1 MNILLAEDEK
11 AMSMAISAVLTHSGY
26 TVDTVQNGAEA
37 VEAAAQKPYDCLIFD
52 IMMPIKDGV
61 TALSE
66 IRQSGNETPAIFLT
80 AKSEVDDRIM
90 GLDAG
95 ADDYLTKPFAMG
107 ELLARIRTS
116 LRHSNR
122 LYTTDSLYIRPYR
135 YEDLVLDFSKRELTL
150 DKQPVHLTPIE
161 YKIVSYLAQN
171 SGKVMTYAAIISNV
185 WGPYADDDNKIL
197 RVNMANIRRKI
208 EKNPAEPEY
217 LFTEV
222 GVGYRMAEN
231 SEQ

>member
-95 ADDYLTKPFAMG
+95 ADD
-107 ELLARIRTS
+107 
-116 LRHSNR
+116 
-122 LYTTDSLYIRPYR
+122 
-135 YEDLVLDFSKRELTL
+135 
-150 DKQPVHLTPIE
+150 
-161 YKIVSYLAQN
+161 
-171 SGKVMTYAAIISNV
+171 
-185 WGPYADDDNKIL
+185 
-197 RVNMANIRRKI
+197 
-208 EKNPAEPEY
+208 
-217 LFTEV
+217 
-222 GVGYRMAEN
+222 
-231 SEQ
+231 

>member
-37 VEAAAQKPYDCLIFD
+37 VKAAAQKPYDCLIFD

-107 ELLARIRTS
+107 ELLARIRSMT
-116 LRHSNR
+116 RR
-122 LYTTDSLYIRPYR
+122 RQKDR
-135 YEDLVLDFSKRELTL
+135 EDLTTGTLTL
-150 DKQPVHLTPIE
+150 KVGEGELSCTSSVRLSAKETALMKLLMLNEGKTLSTELLLSHVWQDEEEKGPGVVWI
-161 YKIVSYLAQN
+161 YISYLREKLRAIGSHCTIEGEENGSFRLVSQE
-171 SGKVMTYAAIISNV
+171 AAN
-185 WGPYADDDNKIL
+185 G
-197 RVNMANIRRKI
+197 
-208 EKNPAEPEY
+208 
-217 LFTEV
+217 
-222 GVGYRMAEN
+222 
-231 SEQ
+231 

>member
-1 MNILLAEDEK
+1 
-11 AMSMAISAVLTHSGY
+11 MSMAISAVLTHSGY

-107 ELLARIRTS
+107 ELLARIRSMT
-116 LRHSNR
+116 RR
-122 LYTTDSLYIRPYR
+122 RQKDR
-135 YEDLVLDFSKRELTL
+135 EDLTTGTLTL
-150 DKQPVHLTPIE
+150 KVGEGELSCTSSVRLSAKETALMKLLMLNEGKLFQRSCSFPMSGRMRKKRSWRGLDIYFLSTGETSGHRQPLHH
-161 YKIVSYLAQN
+161 
-171 SGKVMTYAAIISNV
+171 
-185 WGPYADDDNKIL
+185 
-197 RVNMANIRRKI
+197 RR
-208 EKNPAEPEY
+208 
-217 LFTEV
+217 
-222 GVGYRMAEN
+222 
-231 SEQ
+231 

>member
-107 ELLARIRTS
+107 ELLARIRSMT
-116 LRHSNR
+116 RR
-122 LYTTDSLYIRPYR
+122 LPRYVYCRPPHR
-135 YEDLVLDFSKRELTL
+135 VRPCHGSQDPLKG
-150 DKQPVHLTPIE
+150 
-161 YKIVSYLAQN
+161 N
-171 SGKVMTYAAIISNV
+171 
-185 WGPYADDDNKIL
+185 GP
-197 RVNMANIRRKI
+197 
-208 EKNPAEPEY
+208 
-217 LFTEV
+217 LFTSHHWQP
-222 GVGYRMAEN
+222 GRGSCFLLHWRKADWLWGR
-231 SEQ
+231 

>member
-37 VEAAAQKPYDCLIFD
+37 VEAAAQKPYDWLIFY
-52 IMMPIKDGV
+52 IMKPIKDGV

-107 ELLARIRTS
+107 ELLARIRSMT
-116 LRHSNR
+116 RR
-122 LYTTDSLYIRPYR
+122 RQKDR
-135 YEDLVLDFSKRELTL
+135 EDLTTGTLTL
-150 DKQPVHLTPIE
+150 KVGEGELSCTSSVRLSAKE
-161 YKIVSYLAQN
+161 TALMKLLMLN
-171 SGKVMTYAAIISNV
+171 EGKTLSTELLLSHVWQDEEEKGPGVVWIYISN
-185 WGPYADDDNKIL
+185 L
-197 RVNMANIRRKI
+197 REKLRAIGSHCTIEGEENGSFRLVSQEAAN
-208 EKNPAEPEY
+208 
-217 LFTEV
+217 
-222 GVGYRMAEN
+222 G
-231 SEQ
+231 

>member
-107 ELLARIRTS
+107 NCCPHPFHDAAPSEGQ
-116 LRHSNR
+116 
-122 LYTTDSLYIRPYR
+122 
-135 YEDLVLDFSKRELTL
+135 EDL
-150 DKQPVHLTPIE
+150 H
-161 YKIVSYLAQN
+161 N
-171 SGKVMTYAAIISNV
+171 GYAY
-185 WGPYADDDNKIL
+185 PL
-197 RVNMANIRRKI
+197 RSVKGTFMYQQCSLI
-208 EKNPAEPEY
+208 
-217 LFTEV
+217 
-222 GVGYRMAEN
+222 G
-231 SEQ
+231 

>member
-1 MNILLAEDEK
+1 MIYCVEDERNIRELLIYTLETTGFKARGFGNGNELMKALKEEIPELILLDI
-11 AMSMAISAVLTHSGY
+11 MLPGDDGY
-26 TVDTVQNGAEA
+26 TILEQLKSMPSVKDVP
-37 VEAAAQKPYDCLIFD
+37 V
-52 IMMPIKDGV
+52 IMV
-61 TALSE
+61 TAKE
-66 IRQSGNETPAIFLT
+66 AEFD
-80 AKSEVDDRIM
+80 KVK
-90 GLDAG
+90 GLEGG
-95 ADDYLTKPFAMG
+95 ADDYITKPFG
-107 ELLARIRTS
+107 TSELLARIRTS

-222 GVGYRMAEN
+222 GVGYRMREGD
-231 SEQ
+231 

>member
-95 ADDYLTKPFAMG
+95 ADDYLTKRGAVRRTGKISQRVRLPLRSVKGNFHVPAVFAY
-107 ELLARIRTS
+107 R
-116 LRHSNR
+116 LRK
-122 LYTTDSLYIRPYR
+122 RP
-135 YEDLVLDFSKRELTL
+135 
-150 DKQPVHLTPIE
+150 
-161 YKIVSYLAQN
+161 
-171 SGKVMTYAAIISNV
+171 
-185 WGPYADDDNKIL
+185 
-197 RVNMANIRRKI
+197 
-208 EKNPAEPEY
+208 
-217 LFTEV
+217 
-222 GVGYRMAEN
+222 
-231 SEQ
+231 

>member
-107 ELLARIRTS
+107 ELLARIRSMT
-116 LRHSNR
+116 RR
-122 LYTTDSLYIRPYR
+122 RQKDR
-135 YEDLVLDFSKRELTL
+135 EDLTTGTLTL
-150 DKQPVHLTPIE
+150 
-161 YKIVSYLAQN
+161 
-171 SGKVMTYAAIISNV
+171 KVGEGELSCTSSVRLSAKETA
-185 WGPYADDDNKIL
+185 
-197 RVNMANIRRKI
+197 
-208 EKNPAEPEY
+208 
-217 LFTEV
+217 
-222 GVGYRMAEN
+222 
-231 SEQ
+231 

>member
-66 IRQSGNETPAIFLT
+66 IRQSGKETPAIFLT

-107 ELLARIRTS
+107 ELLARFRSMT
-116 LRHSNR
+116 RR
-122 LYTTDSLYIRPYR
+122 RQKDR
-135 YEDLVLDFSKRELTL
+135 EDLTTGTLTL
-150 DKQPVHLTPIE
+150 KVGEGELSCTSSVRLSAKETALTELLLSHVWQDEEEKGPGVVWI
-161 YKIVSYLAQN
+161 YISYLREKLRAIGSHCTIEGEENGSFRLVSQE
-171 SGKVMTYAAIISNV
+171 AAN
-185 WGPYADDDNKIL
+185 G
-197 RVNMANIRRKI
+197 
-208 EKNPAEPEY
+208 
-217 LFTEV
+217 
-222 GVGYRMAEN
+222 
-231 SEQ
+231 